1 MDYLY
6 FPLNSSLSQPL
17 NKVLDIFD
25 LHKNTINSLNDDNEN
40 RRNSDA
46 VLRVLTPDLESAGYI
61 VEKSKKSHDKIAFVY
76 SDDVVLLKFEA
87 DAFHQQHKIAIE
99 VEAGRAW
106 DNKQFLKDILEAC
119 LIDDIEYM
127 VVAVRML
134 YRGRNDFDKVSSWLR
149 AIYSSNKIKLSFKG
163 LLLIGY

>member
-1 MDYLY
+1 MEYIY
-6 FPLNSSLSQPL
+6 FPLNESIPENFNNLIEIFSS
-17 NKVLDIFD
+17 N
-25 LHKNTINSLNDDNEN
+25 HKIINSINDDNEN

-46 VLRVLTPDLESAGYI
+46 VLKVLAPQLESVGYL
-61 VEKSKKSHDKIAFVY
+61 VEKSKKSDDKIAFVY
-76 SDDVVLLKFEA
+76 KDDTVSLTFEA
-87 DAFHQQHKIAIE
+87 DAFHKEHKIAIE

-106 DNKQFLKDILEAC
+106 DNKQFLKDIFEAC

-127 VVAVRML
+127 VVAVRLL

-149 AIYSSNKIKLSFKG
+149 AIYSSKKITLSFKG

>member
-25 LHKNTINSLNDDNEN
+25 LHKNTINSFNDDNEN

-76 SDDVVLLKFEA
+76 SDDLVLLKFEA
-87 DAFHQQHKIAIE
+87 DAFNQQHKIAIE

-106 DNKQFLKDILEAC
+106 DNKQFLKDIFEAC

-134 YRGRNDFDKVSSWLR
+134 YRGRNDFDRVSSWLR

>member
-1 MDYLY
+1 MDHIF
-6 FPLNSSLSQPL
+6 FPLDATPTESLNNVL
-17 NKVLDIFD
+17 NIFEH
-25 LHKNTINSLNDDNEN
+25 HKNTINSHYDDNEK

-46 VLRVLTPDLESAGYI
+46 VLKVLTPELESAGYL
-61 VEKSKKSHDKIAFVY
+61 VEKSKKSDDKIAFVY
-76 SDDVVLLKFEA
+76 SDDSVVLTFEA

-106 DNKQFLKDILEAC
+106 DNKQFLKDIFEAC
-119 LIDDIEYM
+119 LIDEIEYM

-134 YRGRNDFDKVSSWLR
+134 YRGRNDFDKVSSWLK
-149 AIYSSNKIKLSFKG
+149 AIYSSNKITLSFKG